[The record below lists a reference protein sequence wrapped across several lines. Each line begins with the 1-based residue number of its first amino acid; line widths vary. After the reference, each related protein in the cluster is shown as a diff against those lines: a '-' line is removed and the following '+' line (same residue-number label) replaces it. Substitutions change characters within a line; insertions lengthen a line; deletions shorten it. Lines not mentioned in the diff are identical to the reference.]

1 MPVYNV
7 TGPDGKSYRVKAKE
21 GQTQQDAN
29 RYIFDKYYP
38 EEKVDLASVS
48 NLARVVPKPAEDQS
62 RVDLASVSNLARVV
76 PKPAETKPKFTPE
89 VRAKPSVFEQAIEP
103 ITSYP
108 EALQKAAEENYQF
121 AQEGVAQLQEPGFM
135 PKVKGAGKIALG
147 LLGAASAPVE
157 AAIETVAAKPLEQ
170 ATGIPA
176 TGTEVVAA
184 MALPFGS
191 KAKVVREGSKEFAER
206 TGVDVLEATAA
217 GQAEKAARE
226 QVIKST
232 LGPTVEELKPKG
244 IASKPIEVYQN
255 LIGKPALEFIKQSP
269 ISTTA
274 AATTGVLGMEALPE
288 DAPVQDKAM
297 AFALSA
303 LAGFGASKGGKEIAK
318 KIPVGSSENVADA
331 FSRMFI
337 DNYGLPQDYLDV
349 KQNAKMFRNQMS
361 SDFVDLTKDVA
372 KLSEE
377 ERRSLYYILQ
387 GEELPIKTLANL
399 SEKARE
405 TITKYGQKMV
415 DVGLLSPETFEK
427 NAATYLRR
435 EYRENLAPEGV
446 LNRAA
451 NKLRLIGSS
460 LKPRGVIIDVPKE
473 KLDQYVAEGW
483 ERFGESKGDKIRI
496 RRQLTPEERKAK
508 GEIDDAAYAISRTGQ
523 LMSND
528 IAAYK
533 MYDDISKMDEFVS
546 DQPVEGW
553 VQMSSDKIRKTNIP
567 KYGNLAGKYVS
578 PEVANDLRMM
588 QLGKT
593 ISNFPV
599 FKQYLSALRAWKAG
613 KTALN
618 PAVHMNNVV
627 SNFMIYDLSGSD
639 WKSLGFAAN
648 ELRKGKDSDLYQQA
662 DKLGV
667 FDAGFS
673 SQELGREGK
682 QVLDEL
688 EKSRPAENV
697 LDAALKVGN
706 AGWEKTGGKIID
718 AYQGEDSIFR
728 FGIFVDRIRAG
739 MSPED
744 AAKEAKKW
752 LIDYEINAPAINFM
766 RNTTHPFIAYSYR
779 AIPLLAESALL
790 RPWKYAKWAALG
802 YGLNEYGEYESP
814 GRDIEAERRMLPDYL
829 KGTMFG
835 VPGAPATMIKLPSK
849 APEEVGPEGKVP
861 PSMYLDVQR
870 FLPAGDVF
878 STTEAGKPSIPLLP
892 KFLQPG
898 GPITDAANIAWQG
911 RDPFTGQDLPGL
923 GIGETPS
930 KALLNDSLIKFN
942 AFYKSLLPN
951 LPGIPGTPATEKFER
966 AAADSE
972 SVTRTKLTLAQAA
985 LQTFGIKVTPVEI
998 EKLEAQQI
1006 FAMEREIDKVEKDFS
1021 SKLRRFE
1028 QNLIDE
1034 KELDQHLDTLLK
1046 RTESIFEKYNKR
1058 IEGPKKEEPEAEPEV
1073 KSDEAPSADQ
1083 QESPDVIPFTGPDG
1097 QVYNVKIKP
1106 GQTEA
1111 DVEKYIMGKYY
1122 SAEKKGQGGLITSG
1136 NIDVSKLPA
1145 VRNPDGSYSTV
1156 RSMGIEMDGK
1166 FYLIPTVI
1174 NGRVV
1179 SDDEAIKFFE
1189 KTGRHLGIFGSQAD
1203 SDAYAKQLS
1212 EAEAK
1217 RIGKAKGGPIYSHAE
1232 QDLLRRYSSR

>member
-7 TGPDGKSYRVKAKE
+7 TGPDGKYYRVKAKE

-29 RYIFDKYYP
+29 KYIFDKYYP
-38 EEKVDLASVS
+38 EEKVDFASVSNLARVIPKPTEDKSKVDLASVS
-48 NLARVVPKPAEDQS
+48 NLARVVPKPAESKQKVTS
-62 RVDLASVSNLARVV
+62 
-76 PKPAETKPKFTPE
+76 E

-108 EALQKAAEENYQF
+108 EAVQRAAAENYQF
-121 AQEGVAQLQEPGFM
+121 AQEGVKQLQEPGFM
-135 PKVKGAGKIALG
+135 PKIKGAGKIALG
-147 LLGAASAPVE
+147 LLGTASSPLE
-157 AAIETVAAKPLEQ
+157 AFIETVAAKPLEQ

-191 KAKVVREGSKEFAER
+191 KAKVVKEGAKEFAER

-232 LGPTVEELKPKG
+232 LSPTVEQLKPKG

-255 LIGKPALEFIKQSP
+255 LIGKPALEFVKQSP

-288 DAPVQDKAM
+288 DAPVQDKAL

-303 LAGFGASKGGKEIAK
+303 IGGFGASKGVKEIGK
-318 KIPVGSSENVADA
+318 RIPFGSDENVANA

-349 KQNAKMFRNQMS
+349 KANAKMFRNQMS
-361 SDFVDLTKDVA
+361 SDFVELTKDVA
-372 KLSEE
+372 KLSED
-377 ERRSLYYILQ
+377 ERRSLYYIMQ
-387 GEELPIKTLANL
+387 GERVPIKTIANL
-399 SEKARE
+399 NDQARE

-415 DVGLLSPETFEK
+415 DVGLLSPETFSK

-435 EYRENLAPEGV
+435 EYREKLAPERF
-446 LNRAA
+446 LSKAA
-451 NKLRLIGSS
+451 NNLRLIGSS
-460 LKPRGVIIDVPKE
+460 LKPRGVIIDVPKK
-473 KLDQYVAEGW
+473 KLDQYVSEGW
-483 ERFGESKGDKIRI
+483 EEFGKSKDDKKVRV
-496 RRQLTPEERKAK
+496 RRQLTPEERQAK

-523 LMSND
+523 IMSND

-533 MYDDISKMDEFVS
+533 MYDDIAKMDQYVS

-553 VQMSSDKIRKTNIP
+553 VQMSSDKIPKTNIA

-578 PEVANDLRMM
+578 PEVANDL
-588 QLGKT
+588 KT
-593 ISNFPV
+593 AQFVKKFSNLPGV
-599 FKQYLSALRAWKAG
+599 RNYLSALRAWKAG
-613 KTALN
+613 KTTIN

-648 ELRKGKDSDLYQQA
+648 ELRKGKNSDLYQQA

-667 FDAGFS
+667 FDSGFS
-673 SQELGREGK
+673 SQELGREGQ

-688 EKSRPAENV
+688 EKARPAENIV
-697 LDAALKVGN
+697 DSALKVGS
-706 AGWEKTGGKIID
+706 AGWKKTGGKIID

-728 FGIFVDRIRAG
+728 FGIFVDRLNAG

-752 LIDYEINAPAINFM
+752 LIDYEINAPAIQFM

-790 RPWKYAKWAALG
+790 RPWKFAKWAALG
-802 YGLNEYGEYESP
+802 YGLNELGEMESP
-814 GRDIEAERRMLPDYL
+814 GRDIEAERRMMPDYL

-835 VPGAPATMIKLPSK
+835 VPGAPKTMIKLPSK
-849 APEEVGPEGKVP
+849 APEEVGPEGEAP
-861 PSMYLDVQR
+861 PSMYLDVQQ

-878 STTEAGKPSIPLLP
+878 ATTESDKPSIPFLP

-898 GPITDAANIAWQG
+898 GPITDAANIIWQG

-923 GIGETPS
+923 GIGETFS
-930 KALLNDSLIKFN
+930 KRLLNDSLIKGY
-942 AFYKSLLPN
+942 ALYKSAIPN
-951 LPGIPGTPATEKFER
+951 LPGIPGTAATEKFER

-972 SVTRTKLTLAQAA
+972 SVTRSKLSLAQAA

-1021 SKLRRFE
+1021 SKLKRFE

-1058 IEGPKKEEPEAEPEV
+1058 IESPKKEEPEVESEAKPEET
-1073 KSDEAPSADQ
+1073 SSADQ
-1083 QESPDVIPFTGPDG
+1083 RESPNVVPFTGPDG
-1097 QVYNVKIKP
+1097 QIYNVKVKP

-1122 SAEKKGQGGLITSG
+1122 TQKKAEGGAVDSGEDYTKYNARIMKALIKRYG
-1136 NIDVSKLPA
+1136 N
-1145 VRNPDGSYSTV
+1145 
-1156 RSMGIEMDGK
+1156 
-1166 FYLIPTVI
+1166 
-1174 NGRVV
+1174 
-1179 SDDEAIKFFE
+1179 
-1189 KTGRHLGIFGSQAD
+1189 
-1203 SDAYAKQLS
+1203 
-1212 EAEAK
+1212 EAK
-1217 RIGKAKGGPIYSHAE
+1217 AREVMRTTDAGELLRIMREEESKSSYTPAE